1 MNREPGRG
9 ADRGFTILEMLVV
22 LTIVGLMM
30 TIAPAVV
37 SGLDGSRLRAAS
49 FDLVARLR
57 EARSQAES
65 RATATDVV
73 FDLDR
78 RGMTVSSGPTFRPLP
93 AIVDRI
99 DIFPASLVND
109 QRTARL
115 RFLPDGTASA
125 ARIELRRGRLTAVV
139 MVDWLTGRIWRDG

>member
-1 MNREPGRG
+1 MDDRG
-9 ADRGFTILEMLVV
+9 ANRGFTILEMLVV

-57 EARSQAES
+57 EARSLAES
-65 RATATDVV
+65 RATAMDVV

-78 RGMTVSSGPTFRPLP
+78 RGTIVSSDSIFRPLP

-99 DIFPASLVND
+99 EIFPAGLVD
-109 QRTARL
+109 DRRIARL
-115 RFLPDGTASA
+115 RFMPDGTASS

-139 MVDWLTGRIWRDG
+139 IVDWLTGRIWRDG